1 MQSRPLL
8 DPTVVL
14 QVKDLSFVARRVVD
28 GFVAG
33 QHKSRHRGTSVDF
46 AEHRPYSAGDDIRRI
61 DWRLFARTDRYFVKQ
76 FEADSNATFLIA
88 LDISRSMRFGSG
100 GITKLE
106 YARGLAACL
115 AYLANSQKDRVGLMM
130 FDSEIREFIPPRGG
144 RLEDIL
150 RALDGMPEALGAA
163 GPLAPP
169 LGRAAQASRRAGVVV
184 LLSDLYEEPEAA
196 VEAIR
201 ALQYRGSEVVV
212 LHILDPAERAFPFD
226 DIATFQDLETGDV
239 VPADPEKIRSEY
251 RALIEAH
258 ITALREKLGRD
269 RVQHVLMETST
280 PIEIALR
287 HFLRD
292 RGGSARP

>member
-14 QVKDLSFVARRVVD
+14 QVKDLSFVARNVVE

-46 AEHRPYSAGDDIRRI
+46 AEHRPYSPGDDIRRI
-61 DWRLFARTDRYFVKQ
+61 DWRLFARTDRHFVKQ
-76 FEADSNATFLIA
+76 FEADSNATFLLA
-88 LDISRSMRFGSG
+88 LDISRSMRFGSI

-115 AYLANSQKDRVGLMM
+115 AYLASTQKDRVGLML
-130 FDSEIREFIPPRGG
+130 FDSSIREFIPPRGG
-144 RLEDIL
+144 RLEAIL
-150 RALDGMPEALGAA
+150 RALDGLPEAGDP

-169 LGRAAQASRRAGVVV
+169 LGKAAEASRRAGVVV
-184 LLSDLYEEPEAA
+184 LLSDLYEEPDAA

-212 LHILDPAERAFPFD
+212 LHILDPAERTFPFD
-226 DIATFQDLETGDV
+226 DVATFEDLETGEK
-239 VPADPEKIRSEY
+239 VPADPEKIRLEY
-251 RALIEAH
+251 RSLIEKH
-258 ITALREKLGRD
+258 IASLREKLGRD

-280 PIEIALR
+280 PLEIALR

-292 RGGSARP
+292 RGGAARP